1 VRVLVWQWG
10 RRGAGPRLA
19 ACLAAGFAALP
30 GIEAALALSSGAEI
44 LRGPDPPRCDLALP
58 LYEGV
63 PGLAWRALQAP
74 IFVGQTVRWLRR
86 TRPALAVCA
95 MPGPLDLLM
104 AASLRRA
111 RVPMAVV
118 VHDAEAHPG
127 DATPLLFPLNR
138 ALIRRAGAVIT
149 LSDHVGDRLRAQG
162 VLRPNVKLV
171 RTGLPPFTFGPAA
184 PPGAHGGPL
193 RVLSFGRLLPYKGLD
208 LLAEALAR
216 LGKRDMTVRVV
227 GQGSESA
234 ALDALRALPCVE
246 VENRWV
252 AEGEIG
258 ALIAWADLLV
268 LPYREAS
275 QSGPAA
281 VALAAGRF
289 VLATRVGGLVQQLGA
304 EPLAT
309 LCEPDVASIAA
320 ALDRFITAPPA
331 AIRGVDAAAAWAEF
345 ARRVLDEL
353 HPLLSGPAGRHG

>member
-1 VRVLVWQWG
+1 MRVLVWQWG
-10 RRGAGPRLA
+10 RRGAGPRFA
-19 ACLAAGFAALP
+19 ACLAGGLAALP
-30 GIEAALALSSGAEI
+30 GIEASLALSSGAEI
-44 LRGPDPPRCDLALP
+44 LRAPDAPRCDLTLP
-58 LYEGV
+58 LYSGV

-74 IFVGQTVRWLRR
+74 VFVGRTTQWLRR
-86 TRPALAVCA
+86 TGAALAVCA

-111 RVPMAVV
+111 AIPMAVV
-118 VHDAEAHPG
+118 VHDADPHPG
-127 DATPLLFPLNR
+127 DAFPFLFRLNR
-138 ALIRRAGAVIT
+138 ALIRRAGGVIT
-149 LSDHVGDRLRAQG
+149 LSDHVSDRLRAQG
-162 VLRPNVKLV
+162 VLRPGVTLV
-171 RTGLPPFTFGPAA
+171 RANHPPFAFGDA
-184 PPGAHGGPL
+184 PPSRAHGGPL

-208 LLAEALAR
+208 LLAEALVR
-216 LGKRDMTVRVV
+216 LGRRDMTVRVV
-227 GQGSESA
+227 GQGPEGA

-281 VALAAGRF
+281 IALAAGRF

-309 LCEPDVASIAA
+309 LCEPEAASIAA
-320 ALDRFITAPPA
+320 ALDRFVSAPPT
-331 AIRGVDAAAAWAEF
+331 AIGGVDAAGAWRDF
-345 ARRVLDEL
+345 ARRVLAGLE
-353 HPLLSGPAGRHG
+353 PLLAT